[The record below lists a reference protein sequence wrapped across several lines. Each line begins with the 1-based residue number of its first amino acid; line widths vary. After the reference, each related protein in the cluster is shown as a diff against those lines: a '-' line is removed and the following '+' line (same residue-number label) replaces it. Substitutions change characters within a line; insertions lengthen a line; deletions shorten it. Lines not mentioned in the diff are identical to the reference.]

1 MKQDYLGQNRENRV
15 GLALDRS
22 ARYNIRP
29 PFHPSK
35 RYPEYRFDGLE
46 NFDTIDGYALVRDAL
61 FQLGLDRSNFGTPEW
76 NPLGDIISPGD
87 KVALKPNWVLD
98 KHPRGHDI
106 FSVITHPS
114 IIRAV
119 LDYVLIALRGEGSVT
134 VCDAPQGDCD
144 FDRLRELS
152 YLDDLREFYVC
163 QDGIVP
169 EFVDLRTIRYL
180 VDRDGYLM
188 NDARSKLAGDP
199 AGYCKVNLGAESLLH
214 DLENLHNLYGAD
226 YDRDFTSKHHC
237 GDRHEYLVSR
247 TILSSDIVISI
258 PKMKT
263 HKKTGVT
270 LNLKNLVGI
279 NGDKNYLA
287 HFRVGSSDTGG
298 DEYPSGME
306 RKKKLVL
313 RSQRMMIDRLLVKP
327 NRLSVG
333 VFNLISKSYRGLR
346 RITGIDSKPD
356 IRNGDW
362 YGNDTAWR
370 MVVDLNR
377 ILFLAD
383 RDGVMQSEPQRRY
396 FSVVDGLL
404 AGEGAGPLDP
414 DPVHAGL
421 ILTGFSPT
429 PVDLVGTALMGFD
442 YTKLHLYD
450 YIVGNRQG
458 KQPLPYA
465 ITDPHSVSIAI
476 DGRECTIHDPPTA
489 IPPLSFR
496 PHPGWA
502 GHIELSSELRSE
514 TCHSEV
520 DD

>member
-1 MKQDYLGQNRENRV
+1 MNQDYLERRRENRV

-22 ARYNIRP
+22 ARYIIRP

-35 RYPEYRFDGLE
+35 RYPEYRFEELASSD
-46 NFDTIDGYALVRDAL
+46 IVDGYALVRDSL
-61 FQLGLDRSNFGTPEW
+61 FQLGLDRDNFGTPEW
-76 NPLGDIISPGD
+76 NPLGDVISPGD
-87 KVALKPNWVLD
+87 KVTLKPNWVLD

-119 LDYVLIALRGEGSVT
+119 LDYVLIALGGEGSVT

-152 YLDDLREFYVC
+152 YLDDLREFYLYQRGV
-163 QDGIVP
+163 VP
-169 EFVDLRTIRYL
+169 EFVDLRTIRYQ
-180 VDRDGYLM
+180 VDKDGYLM
-188 NDARSKLAGDP
+188 NDARRELAGDP
-199 AGYCKVNLGAESLLH
+199 EGYCEVNLGEESLLY
-214 DLENLHNLYGAD
+214 DLKNLHNLYGAD
-226 YDRDFTSKHHC
+226 YDRDFTSEHHC

-247 TILSSDIVISI
+247 TILSSDVVISI

-287 HFRVGSSDTGG
+287 HFRMGSSNTGG

-313 RSQRMMIDRLLVKP
+313 RSQRMMIDKLLVKP
-327 NRLSVG
+327 SRLSVG
-333 VFNLISKSYRGLR
+333 VFNLISNTYHGLR
-346 RITGIDSKPD
+346 RITGIDSMPD

-377 ILFLAD
+377 ILFYAD
-383 RDGVMQSEPQRRY
+383 RDGIMRSEPQRRY
-396 FSVVDGLL
+396 FSVIDGLK

-414 DPVHAGL
+414 DPIHAGL
-421 ILTGFSPT
+421 VLTGFSPT

-442 YTKLHLYD
+442 YTKLRLYD
-450 YIVGNRQG
+450 HLVGIQQNNLSH
-458 KQPLPYA
+458 PCTVPA
-465 ITDPHSVSIAI
+465 PHLIAI
-476 DGRECTIHDPPTA
+476 AFDNRDYEFDSIPTEL
-489 IPPLSFR
+489 PSLDFR

-502 GHIELSSELRSE
+502 GHIELSGKSDF
-514 TCHSEV
+514 EV
-520 DD
+520 SSASKEV